1 MSAKTATPPE
11 IIAYLRNEV
20 AECTTNHSRMKSI
33 ADQMRGILGLPQASA
48 DLPRF
53 SAATPIKE
61 SDMHDI
67 EVISHN
73 VTKVNSMEVAARD
86 ESMHQQACLQN
97 KDVRLSILQTR
108 SYLLA
113 QSASSA
119 NRGQAVIAGARQAR
133 PKEDIES
140 RSPPLRQA
148 PCSQF
153 ASSTRS
159 GQAGTAQ
166 TCHASPHVAD
176 IADKNQATPQE
187 DIELSPLQ
195 SRLVLPA
202 LVAKCQANPYEDSQP
217 TSPPQRQALR
227 YQSSSPLPS
236 CRQADIAD
244 NSQASPQES
253 IQPTSP
259 PQRQALRYQ
268 SASPLPLCRQAD
280 IADNSQAS
288 PQESIQPTSPPQCQV
303 LRYQTALAVRGGQA
317 EIVKENPHHQVSKTP
332 LIYEVPP
339 GLNFDAIATTNIGQA
354 KFAKKRLRIKSR
366 QRPKAICSL
375 AHLRAASLSR
385 AGIFKES
392 EHEPIMS
399 CPPNRMAQKGSGYLR
414 VGERMPPD
422 QSSYRVSNLP
432 PASNVIEMHFAG
444 NMSNSTAQSSSPYA
458 ACEPLQYPV
467 TSPRNSEAIRQ
478 KRASIRAASHRDPFK
493 FSRTGSLVDML
504 WNRQLQPQHVR
515 RKWLSRS
522 EIFSSHQN
530 FRHQFSNEILGV

>member
-1 MSAKTATPPE
+1 MNSSYDNDSSICAAAALASEKRAMRELQRARKSLAQMSAKTATPPE

-97 KDVRLSILQTR
+97 NDVRLSILQTR

-140 RSPPLRQA
+140 RSPPLHQA

-202 LVAKCQANPYEDSQP
+202 LVAKCQANPYEDS
-217 TSPPQRQALR
+217 
-227 YQSSSPLPS
+227 
-236 CRQADIAD
+236 
-244 NSQASPQES
+244 
-253 IQPTSP
+253 QPTSP

-392 EHEPIMS
+392 EHEPIIS

-432 PASNVIEMHFAG
+432 PTSNVIEMHFAG

-467 TSPRNSEAIRQ
+467 TSPRNSEAIRR

-504 WNRQLQPQHVR
+504 WNRQCNLNTCVASGYHGAKFFQATKTFDTSSLTR
-515 RKWLSRS
+515 YWASR
-522 EIFSSHQN
+522 
-530 FRHQFSNEILGV
+530 GG